1 MVISPSVSD
10 WRVLLPTPLVSACCI
25 SGRSRWFSI
34 SPASASLSKSTLPS
48 WAMWV
53 MRPSGWVAAE
63 RGKVRAALHGRG
75 DHVGLV
81 VQLALC
87 AAW

>member
-10 WRVLLPTPLVSACCI
+10 WRVLLPVPLVSACCI
-25 SGRSRWFSI
+25 SGRSKWFSI

-53 MRPSGWVAAE
+53 MRPSGWVAASVE
-63 RGKVRAALHGRG
+63 SSAPPSMAAATM
-75 DHVGLV
+75 
-81 VQLALC
+81 LAS
-87 AAW
+87 